1 MKQLLI
7 FFLFLTTNVFSQE
20 NNDSSAII
28 KLLINDYKTMGNWDI
43 KSHIENCTENY
54 LLVENGEVWD
64 IKKETEYY
72 IKNANR
78 VIDRKDFFDIKY
90 VRIYGDLAYAVYN
103 LRSDITE
110 NGDLKV
116 KTWLESTIF
125 RKIKDK
131 WKIEQINS
139 TPVDLKK

>member
-90 VRIYGDLAYAVYN
+90 DRIYGDLAYAVYN

-131 WKIEQINS
+131 WKIELINS

>member
-28 KLLINDYKTMGNWDI
+28 KLLINDYKTMVNWDI

-72 IKNANR
+72 FKNANR

-131 WKIEQINS
+131 WKIELINS

>member
-131 WKIEQINS
+131 WKIELINS